1 MNLPPLIAAL
11 LSPEAYPERSRDVT
25 ILQTHISYVFLLSD
39 FVYKIK
45 KPVDFGFLDFT
56 TIDRRRFYCE
66 EELRLNRRLAP
77 EIYLGVVPVV
87 MKDGRP
93 KVGGAGE
100 PVEYAVKMR
109 RIRDDALLYHAIR
122 NNTITPDTIKK
133 IARAIAGFHKKAA
146 TDERIAPYGAREMIA
161 ENVAENF
168 TQTAQLVGRII
179 LRESYEGIKAYA
191 EGFIDANAGL
201 LAERVAS
208 GHIRDCHG
216 DIHSEHVSVAD
227 GIEIIDC
234 IEFNERFRFSDTI
247 SDAAFLAMDL
257 DYHNRH
263 DLARV
268 FEEAYIAASG
278 DAEGV
283 RLLAF
288 YKCYRAYVRGKVAGF
303 KFCEPEV
310 GAQEAQEAYFD
321 SLRHFHLA
329 ALYAQGGWRP
339 ELIIVRGLP
348 GTGKTTFAKAV
359 SEAAGIPVISSD
371 EVRKARADIK
381 PGEHGNAGY
390 GQGIYTAEFTE
401 ATYGALIEKGE
412 RMLLQGRCVILDATF
427 ARRAHL
433 FAALQAARAAG
444 ADAHIIE
451 CRAGEETV
459 RRNMAER
466 AVAGTV
472 SDADFGIYKKS
483 RESFENID
491 RAHLTCV
498 SHVVVKAETLLTEN
512 LRLVMEELFR

>member
-1 MNLPPLIAAL
+1 MSLPPLIAAL
-11 LSPEAYPERSRDVT
+11 LSSEAYPERTRAVT
-25 ILQTHISYVFLLSD
+25 LLQTHISYVFLLSD

-56 TIDRRRFYCE
+56 TLDKRRFYCE
-66 EELRLNRRLAP
+66 EEARLNRRLAP

-93 KVGGAGE
+93 KVNVPGE

-109 RIRDDALLYHAIR
+109 RIRDDALLFYAIR

-133 IARAIAGFHKKAA
+133 IARSIAAFHKTAA
-146 TDERIAPYGAREMIA
+146 TDERIAGYGAGAMIA
-161 ENVAENF
+161 ENAAENF
-168 TQTAQLVGRII
+168 AQTARFVGRII
-179 LRESYEGIKAYA
+179 PRESYDVIKTYT

-208 GHIRDCHG
+208 GRIRDCHG
-216 DIHSEHVSVAD
+216 DIHSEHVSIAD

-234 IEFNERFRFSDTI
+234 IEFNERFRFSDTS

-278 DAEGV
+278 DAEGR

-303 KFCEPEV
+303 KLFEPEV

-321 SLRHFHLA
+321 GLRHFHLA
-329 ALYAQGGWRP
+329 ALYVQGGWRP

-348 GTGKTTFAKAV
+348 GAGKTTLAKAV

-390 GQGIYTAEFTE
+390 GQGIYTPEFTE
-401 ATYGALIEKGE
+401 AAYGALIEKGE
-412 RMLLQGRCVILDATF
+412 RMLLQGRGVILDATF
-427 ARRAHL
+427 ARRVHL
-433 FAALQAARAAG
+433 FAALQAAKAAG

-451 CRAGEETV
+451 CRAQEDTV
-459 RRNMAER
+459 RRNMAQR

-483 RESFENID
+483 REYFEDID
-491 RAHLTCV
+491 GAR
-498 SHVVVKAETLLTEN
+498 VVVKAETPLTEN
-512 LRLVMEELFR
+512 LRLVMEEVFR